1 MTKIERRMGIE
12 LRASG
17 RKLEGYAAVFNTKAR
32 IADFTEIIMP
42 GAFRRSL
49 NSGRDIVALVDHD
62 PTRLLAR
69 TRTGTLKLSEDS
81 RGLAFE
87 IQVPDTQAGRD
98 VLVLGDRKDLGGMSF
113 GFTVEKD
120 GERWQGTR
128 RELRALS
135 LHEISV
141 VSAWLAYDGTIV
153 QARCKVPVRLAM
165 ALRYLETV

>member
-17 RKLEGYAAVFNTKAR
+17 RKLEGYAAVFNTEAR

-120 GERWQGTR
+120 GERWQGNR
-128 RELRALS
+128 RELRALT

-141 VSAWLAYDGTIV
+141 VSAWPAYDGTIV
-153 QARCKVPVRLAM
+153 QARCKVPARLAM
-165 ALRYLETV
+165 ALRYMETV